1 MKLRPRNAPPPDALR
16 ILYLNPGAQ
25 LGGAE
30 RVLLDSLASL
40 RIAEPDWELHL
51 IAGELGPLLTEAQ
64 KLGVSVEC
72 VRFSERVA
80 QLGSF
85 GTGVSSALAAS
96 ARALPQL
103 LANGAAL
110 KRRIRAFQPDLIHT
124 HGFKMHLLGAWLGG
138 APVVW
143 HLHDYVTSR
152 ALMSKALQLS
162 AGRVRG
168 AIAVSESVA
177 QDART
182 VFGETLPIR
191 TVLNAID
198 LKGFSR
204 SGTVADL
211 TVTPDVVRVG
221 MVGTFARWK
230 GHETFLRALAHPR
243 VRSTNMHAYIIGGPV
258 YRTTNSQWTL
268 DELLNLARELDLNDR
283 VTFTGFTAKPA
294 EAMRALDIVVHAS
307 TEREPF
313 GLVIAEAMACGRA
326 VIATKSGGAEELFRD
341 GIDAIGTEPGDVD
354 ALAEAIE
361 NLAAFPGRRDFLGQA
376 AAQAAA
382 HNFDRKRLGPQIAEF
397 YRQVLSQCESFTY
410 TAEISSAA

>member
-1 MKLRPRNAPPPDALR
+1 LR
-16 ILYLNPGAQ
+16 ILYVKPGAQ

-51 IAGELGPLLTEAQ
+51 IAGELGPLLSEAQ
-64 KLGVSVEC
+64 ELGVSVEC
-72 VRFSERVA
+72 VRFAERVA

-85 GTGVSSALAAS
+85 GTEVSAALAACV
-96 ARALPQL
+96 RALPRL
-103 LANGAAL
+103 LDNCVAL

-124 HGFKMHLLGAWLGG
+124 NGFKMHLLGAWLGD
-138 APVVW
+138 APAVW
-143 HLHDYVTSR
+143 HLHDFVTSR
-152 ALMSKALQLS
+152 ALMAKGLQLS

-168 AIAVSESVA
+168 AVAVSESVA
-177 QDART
+177 QDARK
-182 VFGETLPIR
+182 VFGERLPICP
-191 TVLNAID
+191 VLNAID
-198 LKGFSR
+198 LKRFSQI
-204 SGTVADL
+204 GPVADL
-211 TVTPDVVRVG
+211 NANPGVVRVG

-230 GHETFLRALAHPR
+230 GHEVFLRALAHPLMR
-243 VRSTNMHAYIIGGPV
+243 RANTHAYIIGGPV
-258 YRTTNSQWTL
+258 YRTSNSQWTL
-268 DELLNLARELDLNDR
+268 DELCTLARELDLNDR
-283 VTFTGFTAKPA
+283 VTFTGFTAQPA

-326 VIATKSGGAEELFRD
+326 VIAAKSGGAEELFRD

-361 NLAAFPGRRDFLGQA
+361 NLAAFADRREFLGRS
-376 AAQAAA
+376 AAQTAAQ
-382 HNFDRKRLGPQIAEF
+382 NFDRKRLGPQIAEF

>member
-1 MKLRPRNAPPPDALR
+1 LR

-72 VRFSERVA
+72 VRFSESVA

-85 GTGVSSALAAS
+85 GTDVSAALAAS
-96 ARALPQL
+96 VRALPQL
-103 LANGAAL
+103 VANGAAL
-110 KRRIRAFQPDLIHT
+110 KRRIRALRPDLIHT
-124 HGFKMHLLGAWLGG
+124 HGFKMHLLGAWLSDC
-138 APVVW
+138 PVVW
-143 HLHDYVTSR
+143 HLHDFVTSR
-152 ALMSKALQLS
+152 ALMAKALQRS

-177 QDART
+177 HDARK
-182 VFGETLPIR
+182 VFGRNLPIR

-198 LKGFSR
+198 LKRFARIGPA
-204 SGTVADL
+204 ADL
-211 TVTPDVVRVG
+211 NAKEGVVRVG

-243 VRSTNMHAYIIGGPV
+243 VRATNTQAYIIGGPV
-258 YRTTNSQWTL
+258 YRTANSQWTL
-268 DELLNLARELDLNDR
+268 DELRNRARSLDLNDR

-326 VIATKSGGAEELFRD
+326 VIAAKSGGAEELFRD

-354 ALAEAIE
+354 SLAEAIE
-361 NLAAFPGRRDFLGQA
+361 NLTAFAGRREFLGRSGAQT
-376 AAQAAA
+376 AAQ
-382 HNFDRKRLGPQIAEF
+382 NFDRQRLGPQIAEF
-397 YRQVLSQCESFTY
+397 YRQVLAQCESFTY